1 MRFSDKSTCLHDA
14 AYTGDIKMIAL
25 LLSLGADGMKQV
37 YKICILYKIINIS
50 HKNFTH
56 VGIKTRLDAYIA
68 PFSAEFMA

>member
-37 YKICILYKIINIS
+37 
-50 HKNFTH
+50 H
-56 VGIKTRLDAYIA
+56 IKHIYYTK
-68 PFSAEFMA
+68 